1 MTSYYRDLLKTKL
14 NYLKGSTL
22 SRFAG
27 RIISCYGYRELHLA
41 MYING
46 SN

>member
-14 NYLKGSTL
+14 NYLTGSAL

-27 RIISCYGYRELHLA
+27 RIIFCCDYRELHLVTH
-41 MYING
+41 ING